1 MASTT
6 HDECNDISSRQA
18 RGALGLLCA
27 RNPAG
32 SDREGI
38 CTLLRPPL
46 REEELGVNV
55 CPQGEGG
62 EGRRVMAEALPLLEN
77 RGAEASDDG
86 EGPEG

>member
-6 HDECNDISSRQA
+6 HEECNGISSRQA
-18 RGALGLLCA
+18 RGALGLLRA

-46 REEELGVNV
+46 REEELGVHV

-62 EGRRVMAEALPLLEN
+62 EGRRVMAEALPLLET